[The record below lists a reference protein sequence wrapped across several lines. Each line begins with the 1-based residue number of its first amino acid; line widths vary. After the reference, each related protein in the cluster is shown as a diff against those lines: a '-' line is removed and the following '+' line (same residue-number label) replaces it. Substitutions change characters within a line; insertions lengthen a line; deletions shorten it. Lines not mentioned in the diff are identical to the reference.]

1 MSEHDVNRLV
11 IAMCDDMD
19 LKSMFPYWGEVF
31 GTLEDAIQ
39 RLDEKKADYRCSEK
53 TRSIREILVHIIDV
67 FNRDIV
73 EFVLEGKG
81 EKTSQRKLDKVLATI
96 QKQKRVVEDLLAHE
110 PVDFLSK
117 TREFM
122 GSPRTY
128 GDALWNVLMEQI
140 HHRGQIFMLMSSAG
154 VKPPEL

>member
-1 MSEHDVNRLV
+1 MSERDVNRLV
-11 IAMCDDMD
+11 IAMCDDME
-19 LKSMFPYWGEVF
+19 LKTMFPYWGEVF
-31 GTLEDAIQ
+31 DTLEDAVQ
-39 RLDEKKADYRCSEK
+39 RLDEKKVEYKCSEK
-53 TRSIREILVHIIDV
+53 TRSIREILIHIIDV

-73 EFVLEGKG
+73 GFVLEDKG
-81 EKTSQRKLDKVLATI
+81 EKASQRKLDRILVTI
-96 QKQKRVVEDLLAHE
+96 QKQKRILEDLLARE
-110 PVDFLSK
+110 TVDFLSR

-128 GDALWNVLMEQI
+128 GDALWNVLMEQV

>member
-1 MSEHDVNRLV
+1 LV
-11 IAMCDDMD
+11 TAMCDDMD
-19 LKSMFPYWGEVF
+19 LKSMFPYWGDVF
-31 GTLEDAIQ
+31 SSLEDAIQ
-39 RLDEKKADYRCSEK
+39 RLDERKADYRCSEN
-53 TRSIREILVHIIDV
+53 TRSIREILIHVIDV
-67 FNRDIV
+67 FNRDIA

-81 EKTSQRKLDKVLATI
+81 EKAGQKKLDKMLKMIQSQRRVL
-96 QKQKRVVEDLLAHE
+96 EDLLVRTT
-110 PVDFLSK
+110 VDFMSETK
-117 TREFM
+117 EFM